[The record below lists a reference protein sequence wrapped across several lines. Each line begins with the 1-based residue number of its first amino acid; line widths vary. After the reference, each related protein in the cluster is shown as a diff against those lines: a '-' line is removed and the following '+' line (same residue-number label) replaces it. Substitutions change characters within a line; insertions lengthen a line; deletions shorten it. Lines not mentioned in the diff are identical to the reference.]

1 MRRLEKAEPRPIMDF
16 KHKAGPRTSSLAP
29 LKAMGGNMK
38 NRILRCAAV
47 LFGLVLGGL
56 LAMPPGWAG
65 ELGPKETVEKHLAAL
80 QDYIF
85 EEAFDYISKESTDGK
100 TKQEWANSTREL
112 YSSANVKVMKFTLY
126 PAKIEG
132 DKAIVPDILNA
143 SDIFNKEGST
153 EYELYHLIKED
164 GVWKV
169 DRQELLF
176 EDSQVK
182 EWFPDVK

>member
-1 MRRLEKAEPRPIMDF
+1 
-16 KHKAGPRTSSLAP
+16 
-29 LKAMGGNMK
+29 MK
-38 NRILRCAAV
+38 NRILRCAVA

-56 LAMPPGWAG
+56 LAMPPSLAA
-65 ELGPKETVEKHLAAL
+65 ELEPKETVEKHLAAL

-85 EEAFDYISKESTDGK
+85 EEAFDHISKEFADGK
-100 TKQEWANSTREL
+100 TKQEWADSTREL

-132 DKAIVPDILNA
+132 DKAIVPNILNA
-143 SDIFNKEGST
+143 SDMFNKEGSI
-153 EYELYHLIKED
+153 EYELYHLVKED

>member
-1 MRRLEKAEPRPIMDF
+1 
-16 KHKAGPRTSSLAP
+16 
-29 LKAMGGNMK
+29 MK
-38 NRILRCAAV
+38 NRILRCIAI
-47 LFGLVLGGL
+47 LFGLVLGWL
-56 LAMPPGWAG
+56 FTMPPSQAV

-85 EEAFDYISKESTDGK
+85 EEAFDYISKEFADGK
-100 TKQEWANSTREL
+100 TKQEWADSTRDL
-112 YSSANVKVMKFTLY
+112 YSSANVKVRKFTLY

-153 EYELYHLIKED
+153 EYELYHLVKED

-176 EDSQVK
+176 EESQVK
-182 EWFPDVK
+182 EWFPDAK